1 MTSWAQTIMLH
12 EIIMWPDQVDL
23 ALWPF
28 ALERSIYIWNNLPK
42 PDSHLAPI
50 EIYSLK
56 KSNHKYFNIF
66 MSGDVLPMFWIQNY
80 RMVTISQNENLAAVE
95 ECI

>member
-56 KSNHKYFNIF
+56 KSNHK
-66 MSGDVLPMFWIQNY
+66 VLQHFHVWGCSTYVLDPKLQDGN
-80 RMVTISQNENLAAVE
+80 NLPK
-95 ECI
+95 